1 MDSRQLHHFRAVVD
15 HGSFTQAAE
24 ALQLTQPSLSL
35 TVRKLEKDLNV
46 KLLSRGRGGVHT
58 TEAGDYLYGVATSI
72 NSLLTTATA
81 RLAEFASST
90 PAQNQHQR

>member
-46 KLLSRGRGGVHT
+46 KLLSRGRGGVRT
-58 TEAGDYLYGVATSI
+58 TEAGDYLYGVAISVD
-72 NSLLTTATA
+72 SLLTTATA

-90 PAQNQHQR
+90 PAPKQQQR